1 MKLDSK
7 IYQEA
12 HRLALMPRMRML
24 FYGIICG
31 AAVPTMYLRSYYLP
45 HIRKQELNE
54 INALGSKVKLLE
66 ERTSSVEHPA
76 VSASEAAINLLRSSE
91 DLGALAGVGDI
102 PIAAWHIRGR
112 NRYAND
118 EQYRKLVEEANT
130 IMMSSIM

>member
-1 MKLDSK
+1 MKLDAK

-66 ERTSSVEHPA
+66 ERTSNVEHPG
-76 VSASEAAINLLRSSE
+76 VSASEAAVNLLRSSE

>member
-24 FYGIICG
+24 FYGIVCG

-45 HIRKQELNE
+45 RIRKQEANE
-54 INALGSKVKLLE
+54 ISALGSKVKLLE
-66 ERTSSVEHPA
+66 KRTSNVEHPA
-76 VSASEAAINLLRSSE
+76 VSASEAADNVLKTSKKTAKLSRT
-91 DLGALAGVGDI
+91 GDI
-102 PIAAWHIRGR
+102 PIAAWHIGGR

-118 EQYRKLVEEANT
+118 EQYRKLVEEANA
-130 IMMSSIM
+130 IMLSSIM